1 MHHNQ
6 EHLNPMSTAKDV
18 WVLLYW
24 FFIWNHN
31 KETVKNTAYNSY
43 HTLKKI
49 NTLGEGIQNALYS
62 YYQFLTMLVRV
73 HFKLKPR
80 TIFTSLFL
88 LRFPQRSHYVVL
100 LGLLSNRVSVTI

>member
-43 HTLKKI
+43 HTLKKS
-49 NTLGEGIQNALYS
+49 TL
-62 YYQFLTMLVRV
+62 
-73 HFKLKPR
+73 
-80 TIFTSLFL
+80 
-88 LRFPQRSHYVVL
+88 
-100 LGLLSNRVSVTI
+100 

>member
-43 HTLKKI
+43 HTLKNQHFRRRYTECFI
-49 NTLGEGIQNALYS
+49 FVLPVPNNACES
-62 YYQFLTMLVRV
+62 WF
-73 HFKLKPR
+73 
-80 TIFTSLFL
+80 
-88 LRFPQRSHYVVL
+88 
-100 LGLLSNRVSVTI
+100 